1 MNTALNQKRI
11 LAVLAAVVVTLMQ
24 VVLFAHSTTT
34 YFA

>member
-1 MNTALNQKRI
+1 MNIASNQKRI

-34 YFA
+34 LFA